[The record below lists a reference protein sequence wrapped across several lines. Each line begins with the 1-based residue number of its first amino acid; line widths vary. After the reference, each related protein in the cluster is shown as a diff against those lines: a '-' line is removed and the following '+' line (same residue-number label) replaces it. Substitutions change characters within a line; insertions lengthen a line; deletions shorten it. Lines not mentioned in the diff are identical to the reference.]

1 MKRAAII
8 LAATAVGTFMVA
20 APAFAADEV
29 NASRI
34 LDSIYASLGLDEAPA
49 DVETSKN
56 GFFVGIHSGLGAE
69 SGIAPAAAGLSIPLN
84 MEVNPESI
92 TANGYYVFNTDF
104 ALGTYVGGGFGRFNL
119 GDDML
124 LNQSLP
130 RGNFAV
136 QGMAGLTYAFTPGM
150 VLGLEYRYS
159 ESVQGNNLA
168 PTTLPPGEQDQSVT
182 LRFDFLLN

>member
-1 MKRAAII
+1 MKRAMTII
-8 LAATAVGTFMVA
+8 TAATVGTLLVS

-34 LDSIYASLGLDEAPA
+34 LDSIYASLGMDEAPA

-84 MEVNPESI
+84 MDASAESI

-119 GDDML
+119 GDDLL
-124 LNQSLP
+124 LNQSP
-130 RGNFAV
+130 SRGNFAV
-136 QGMAGLTYAFTPGM
+136 QGMAGLTYSFTPGM

-159 ESVQGNNLA
+159 ESVQGANLA
-168 PTTLPPGEQDQSVT
+168 PTTLPAGEQDQSVT